1 MHTVET
7 VAQFPTDR
15 AAIRRMAQNHADA
28 GQPLQQGLF
37 RNMTDQLSYEHAYH
51 ERARDLAG
59 EIAECA

>member
-1 MHTVET
+1 MHTAET

-15 AAIRRMAQNHADA
+15 ASIRRMAQNHADA
-28 GQPLQQGLF
+28 GLPLQLGLYASL
-37 RNMTDQLSYEHAYH
+37 TDQLAYEHAYN